1 MLVREPISYY
11 STNNFLNTQPIFRI
25 IISMVT
31 IVAIMNIEKIA
42 SMNTIF
48 INVAIL
54 VIVNIKGIVKIA
66 TILIISIFSTIVT
79 IVEIYIHCI
88 TVVVE

>member
-11 STNNFLNTQPIFRI
+11 STNSFLNTQPISRI

-31 IVAIMNIEKIA
+31 IVTIINMEKIA

-54 VIVNIKGIVKIA
+54 IIVDIKGIVKIA
-66 TILIISIFSTIVT
+66 TILIIGIFSTIVT
-79 IVEIYIHCI
+79 IVEISIHRI
-88 TVVVE
+88 TIVVE

>member
-11 STNNFLNTQPIFRI
+11 STNSFLNTQPIFRI

-31 IVAIMNIEKIA
+31 IFIIMTIETIT
-42 SMNTIF
+42 SMATIF
-48 INVAIL
+48 INVAML
-54 VIVNIKGIVKIA
+54 VIVHIKGIVKIA
-66 TILIISIFSTIVT
+66 TILVIGIFSTIVT
-79 IVEIYIHCI
+79 IVKISIHYL

>member
-25 IISMVT
+25 IISMATIVT
-31 IVAIMNIEKIA
+31 IMNMEKIT

-48 INVAIL
+48 INVFML
-54 VIVNIKGIVKIA
+54 VIVDIKSIVKIT
-66 TILIISIFSTIVT
+66 TILIIGIFPTIAT
-79 IVEIYIHCI
+79 IVEISIHCI

>member
-1 MLVREPISYY
+1 
-11 STNNFLNTQPIFRI
+11 
-25 IISMVT
+25 MVT
-31 IVAIMNIEKIA
+31 IVTILNMEKIA

-54 VIVNIKGIVKIA
+54 VIVDIKGIVKIA
-66 TILIISIFSTIVT
+66 TILIIGIFSTIVT
-79 IVEIYIHCI
+79 IIEISIHCI